1 VGAPLPS
8 LVAHVLEL
16 LEPLGPA
23 RARSMMGGWM
33 FHLRGL
39 PVALIADERLYLK
52 VDAVTKGAFAE
63 AGGEPFTYFHGRRRI
78 EFSYWTPPDGALDD
92 AEAMAP
98 WAEKALAAAWRS
110 PGRGRAARGA
120 QARVRRPA
128 GRRTRRTR
136 TSSRP
141 RPGR

>member
-1 VGAPLPS
+1 MGAPLPS

-23 RARSMMGGWM
+23 RARPMMGGWM

-39 PVALIADERLYLK
+39 PVALIAGERVYLK

-63 AGGEPFTYFHGRRRI
+63 AGGEPFTYLRGRKRI
-78 EFSYWTPPDGALDD
+78 DLGYWTPPDGALDG

-98 WAEKALAAAWRS
+98 WAEKALAAARRS
-110 PGRGRAARGA
+110 RKPGARARSSLPASRRRRAATRA
-120 QARVRRPA
+120 SRRPTPRA
-128 GRRTRRTR
+128 
-136 TSSRP
+136 RP
-141 RPGR
+141 R